1 MAGKRDLRQALLEA
15 ACEMFATQGYART
28 STAAI
33 VRRSRS
39 SNGNLFHYFGNKDGL
54 LRAAAAHE
62 LAQRRAFVDPALLP
76 HAAGAERLGV
86 FAWLQ
91 AVSGVAALG
100 RLERY
105 LSTVEDR
112 AWLEAVMSAQAGYN
126 AAVLG
131 ANLPRERLGDALLAG
146 HAFAGA
152 VLGALNAMIAAP
164 ALPRDAAACRRIAE
178 MALRLVGLTPEEQ
191 RAARRAIDRCTRSSA
206 WRDRD
211 ERFRAA

>member
-62 LAQRRAFVDPALLP
+62 LAERRAFVDPVLEGCV
-76 HAAGAERLGV
+76 AGAERLGL
-86 FAWLQ
+86 FAFLN
-91 AVSGVAALG
+91 AASGIAALG
-100 RLERY
+100 RLQRY
-105 LSTVEDR
+105 LTTVEDR
-112 AWLEAVMSAQAGYN
+112 TWLEAVMAAQAGYN

-131 ANLPRERLGDALLAG
+131 ANVPHERLGEPALAG

-152 VLGALNAMIAAP
+152 ILGALNAMIATP
-164 ALPRDAAACRRIAE
+164 ALPRDGVACRRIAE
-178 MALRLVGLTPEEQ
+178 MALRLAGLTLEEQ
-191 RAARRAIDRCTRSSA
+191 RTARRAIDRYSRSSS
-206 WRDRD
+206 WRARG
-211 ERFRAA
+211 ERFRAG